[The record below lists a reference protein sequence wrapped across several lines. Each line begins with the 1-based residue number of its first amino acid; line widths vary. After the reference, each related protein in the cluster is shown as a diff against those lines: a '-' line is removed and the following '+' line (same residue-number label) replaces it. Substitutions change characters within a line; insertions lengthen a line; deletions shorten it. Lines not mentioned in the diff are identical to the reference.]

1 VTAPAARKLQSV
13 ELTTLKAKGKGAKV
27 SLELPKPDRHVLH
40 TVVQWQLAGRRRGTA
55 STKTRG
61 EINLTSKKVW
71 KQKGTGRARHGSRR
85 APIFVGG
92 GVTFGPRPR
101 DFSYTLPKRVR
112 KLGLQMAFADR
123 AADGKVILLDGA
135 LVTDGKT
142 KSFLAWAKKQG
153 LDGSE
158 TVLLCTDD
166 ELAVRAA
173 RNLPWVTAR
182 KVAGLNVYDV
192 LRHDRLVMDV
202 SGLGR
207 IADHTN
213 EAVESEG
220 SA

>member
-1 VTAPAARKLQSV
+1 MTASAPRKLQSV
-13 ELTTLKAKGKGAKV
+13 ELTTVKVKGRGTKV
-27 SLELPKPDRHVLH
+27 SLELPAPDRHILH

-61 EINLTSKKVW
+61 EINATGRKVW

-92 GVTFGPRPR
+92 GVTFGPRSR
-101 DFSYTLPKRVR
+101 DFSYTLPKRIR

-123 AADGKVILLDGA
+123 AAAGKVILVDGD
-135 LVTDGKT
+135 LGVDGKT
-142 KSFLAWAKKQG
+142 RSFVAWAQKQG

-158 TVLLCTDD
+158 TLLLCTDD

-192 LRHDRLVMDV
+192 LRHERLVLDV
-202 SGLGR
+202 AGLER
-207 IADHTN
+207 VKAAVAN
-213 EAVESEG
+213 EEVTA
-220 SA
+220 